1 MPEPSVPTVSL
12 AQLRALFT
20 DPQLRC
26 WLIHATDTQPF
37 TAGHVPGSLAQPD
50 TRLLRR
56 LGAEV
61 PIVVYGEDEQASAA
75 PALVRELHHL
85 GVEVAWF
92 AGGIAGWTAAGLPLE
107 RSG

>member
-1 MPEPSVPTVSL
+1 MTDPCLPTVSL
-12 AQLRALFT
+12 AQLRALLA
-20 DPQLRC
+20 DPQLWC
-26 WLIHATDTQPF
+26 WLIHATDAYPF

-50 TRLLRR
+50 TELLRR
-56 LGAEV
+56 LGEVV

-75 PALVRELHHL
+75 PALATELHHL
-85 GVEVAWF
+85 DVEVAWF